1 MAPRYCVILPTY
13 NNSGTLADVVER
25 TLKVCPDVIVV
36 NDGST
41 DNTQAVLC
49 GLEVTVLNHDR
60 NRGIRQDW
68 PMLRRTGLHMP

>member
-1 MAPRYCVILPTY
+1 MIPRYCVILPTY

-41 DNTQAVLC
+41 EILISNVK
-49 GLEVTVLNHDR
+49 LNGDYEAE
-60 NRGIRQDW
+60 W
-68 PMLRRTGLHMP
+68 